1 MKVKHKAGTR
11 SSWKEMDL
19 ESRLAVKLSEG
30 FVRDKRSVII
40 NGKSFNHCMLVM
52 HYGNNILTTQIEII
66 DCTGLTIAFFSEG
79 FFYDVI
85 TKNRVE
91 LI

>member
-30 FVRDKRSVII
+30 FQR
-40 NGKSFNHCMLVM
+40 
-52 HYGNNILTTQIEII
+52 
-66 DCTGLTIAFFSEG
+66 
-79 FFYDVI
+79 
-85 TKNRVE
+85 
-91 LI
+91 

>member
-40 NGKSFNHCMLVM
+40 NGKSFNHCMLVI
-52 HYGNNILTTQIEII
+52 HYGNNT
-66 DCTGLTIAFFSEG
+66 
-79 FFYDVI
+79 
-85 TKNRVE
+85 
-91 LI
+91 